1 MCRRVASL
9 TSAFFSMPHKAQP
22 FMNRSYSSQAA
33 LSSSSER
40 LPERAA
46 TPWIPRAAAPSPTGV
61 RRAALR
67 LLRSRQRLA
76 PYTSLGSPSF
86 HPALSRVSK
95 RTQVATYTYSLDGTL
110 PCLSLQLESPAS
122 RSWPGRSAGASR
134 LLAGLGGPWFGGQPD
149 VQPDTPP
156 VAARS
161 GRWQRRRARAA
172 VGGGRRHRAGR
183 AAGARQ
189 ARRPRWGAPG
199 AAGQQRV
206 PAGEGHHQRTKA
218 ARPGLNPRVGRACPV
233 DAGGRETPGEHVGRT
248 SRGQSGEIPILGT
261 R

>member
-1 MCRRVASL
+1 
-9 TSAFFSMPHKAQP
+9 
-22 FMNRSYSSQAA
+22 MNRSYSSQAA

-122 RSWPGRSAGASR
+122 RSWPARALGRRVEAPGRPGWPMVRRTARRTARHAARGGPERSLAASTRTSGRRGRSAASSRSCRWRSAGAS
-134 LLAGLGGPWFGGQPD
+134 AALGRSRRSRA
-149 VQPDTPP
+149 
-156 VAARS
+156 AARAGRGGASPAHES
-161 GRWQRRRARAA
+161 GKTRIEPTRWPRVPGRRGWARDPRRARRS
-172 VGGGRRHRAGR
+172 GLE
-183 AAGARQ
+183 
-189 ARRPRWGAPG
+189 RP
-199 AAGQQRV
+199 
-206 PAGEGHHQRTKA
+206 
-218 ARPGLNPRVGRACPV
+218 VGRDPHFGHSLTGA
-233 DAGGRETPGEHVGRT
+233 
-248 SRGQSGEIPILGT
+248 
-261 R
+261 